1 MNFFRLTKLGEKILV
16 VDEIGRAVKLL
27 RRKEGIRFIQQNDH
41 FAFITL
47 PYVLVPFFS
56 AISTIKTPGDKPSP
70 P

>member
-27 RRKEGIRFIQQNDH
+27 RRKEGIRYIQLNDH
-41 FAFITL
+41 FAFTTL
-47 PYVLVPFFS
+47 QYLLVPFFNP
-56 AISTIKTPGDKPSP
+56 ISTIKTPGGKPSP